1 MLVWSVYSIRGRN
14 SLLLLT
20 EAMKNKK
27 PKKALIITL
36 TITAIV
42 LLGALL
48 TAFVFQDKLRL
59 VLGDTLSASENSAKP
74 QFVLDRTS
82 VTGWWTTGNNWP
94 DPKDADSNT
103 PADAQW
109 PIASMM
115 IGQCVKGSQCQD
127 LVEQCRQGKQCET
140 LERDTTDT
148 HCFVSTSYPEGTVD
162 PDKAIADMIKKNAG
176 WGITVEEVG
185 TATLTMDTMDGSKQY
200 VLHQFDYDT
209 KGGDTIKRGNAQ
221 GYIPLNNGYID
232 VRAVCNETG
241 QLDEA
246 LPVLRAVSIES

>member
-1 MLVWSVYSIRGRN
+1 M
-14 SLLLLT
+14 T
-20 EAMKNKK
+20 EVMKNKK

-36 TITAIV
+36 AIASIV

-59 VLGDTLSASENSAKP
+59 VLGDVLSASENSTKP
-74 QFVLDRTS
+74 QFVLGSTS

-103 PADAQW
+103 PTDAQW
-109 PIASMM
+109 PIVSMM
-115 IGQCVKGSQCQD
+115 VGQCVKGSQCQS
-127 LVEQCRQGKQCET
+127 LVEQCRQGKRCET

-148 HCFVSTSYPEGTVD
+148 HCFVSTSYLEGTIN
-162 PDKAIADMIKKNAG
+162 PDKAIADMIKKNTG
-176 WGITVEEVG
+176 WGIAVKEVG
-185 TATLTMDTMDGSKQY
+185 TATLMMETMDGSRQY
-200 VLHQFDYDT
+200 TLHQFDYDT

-232 VRAVCNETG
+232 VRAVCNEAS

-246 LPVLRAVSIES
+246 LPALSAISFRS